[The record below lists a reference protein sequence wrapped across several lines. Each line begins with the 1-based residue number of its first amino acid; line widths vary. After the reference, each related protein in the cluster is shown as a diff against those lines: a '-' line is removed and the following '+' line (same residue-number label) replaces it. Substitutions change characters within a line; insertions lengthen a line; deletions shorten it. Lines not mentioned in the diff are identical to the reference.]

1 VFKKLGRED
10 DELMKTNLTLNDM
23 GGNLMEARGVVSMQ
37 LTVGSR
43 SLATSFFIVEVQGSY
58 SVILG
63 RDWIHVNHC
72 VPSTWHQFLIQ
83 WIDDEIDVVH
93 ANASAYIDL
102 ADVTGDWQ
110 LESAQC
116 LLGRDLSGNYFLS
129 VTKDGFVLCLY
140 SLLPKLSSVI

>member
-1 VFKKLGRED
+1 
-10 DELMKTNLTLNDM
+10 
-23 GGNLMEARGVVSMQ
+23 MEARGVVSMQ

-116 LLGRDLSGNYFLS
+116 LSGRDLSGNYFLS